1 VVPIVHVNGF
11 RMGAASLLGAME
23 DTQLGAYLAG
33 MGWDS
38 RVVTVRVGLPGE
50 HRAFQE
56 ALQDAIEKSTGG
68 TRTAVVLRCVK
79 GWGGPASVAGRPVLG
94 TADAHKT
101 PMLGARRDAT
111 ERRQLE
117 EWLASYR
124 PAELF
129 DHRGHPTGE
138 LAEALRLVAR
148 PAAAPGRPAP
158 RPGTAPVAVEP
169 GSRFGPAVTATL
181 RAHAAAGDLRV
192 FSPDELSSNR
202 LGTLAGEPWVA
213 EVLAEEV
220 LLAWLAGWTASGRRG
235 VLISYEAFSPLLTAG
250 IIAHLKHRR
259 LAGPAPSLNLLL
271 TSYGW
276 HNVYS
281 HADPSLATA
290 LLAAGDPAVRVLTPA
305 DPQRT
310 AVALDEALGSTG
322 RFNVIIA
329 GKHVDVH
336 HPQRTIAEEQNEG
349 MAVWQHLSDA
359 TDAPDLT
366 LVVAGDL
373 PAQAAEGALP
383 AIRRRLGCRVRV
395 VCVLD
400 LTVLGDPALW
410 PRGLSDAAL
419 DSALGGNAAVLVV
432 TLGHPAAI
440 WGLLAGRLRRRHV
453 DVIGWREPAHPML
466 QNELVQFAGL
476 DPAGLCAAAERVV
489 AAARGSAG

>member
-1 VVPIVHVNGF
+1 VV
-11 RMGAASLLGAME
+11 
-23 DTQLGAYLAG
+23 
-33 MGWDS
+33 
-38 RVVTVRVGLPGE
+38 
-50 HRAFQE
+50 
-56 ALQDAIEKSTGG
+56 
-68 TRTAVVLRCVK
+68 
-79 GWGGPASVAGRPVLG
+79 
-94 TADAHKT
+94 
-101 PMLGARRDAT
+101 
-111 ERRQLE
+111 
-117 EWLASYR
+117 
-124 PAELF
+124 
-129 DHRGHPTGE
+129 
-138 LAEALRLVAR
+138 
-148 PAAAPGRPAP
+148 
-158 RPGTAPVAVEP
+158 
-169 GSRFGPAVTATL
+169 
-181 RAHAAAGDLRV
+181 
-192 FSPDELSSNR
+192 
-202 LGTLAGEPWVA
+202 